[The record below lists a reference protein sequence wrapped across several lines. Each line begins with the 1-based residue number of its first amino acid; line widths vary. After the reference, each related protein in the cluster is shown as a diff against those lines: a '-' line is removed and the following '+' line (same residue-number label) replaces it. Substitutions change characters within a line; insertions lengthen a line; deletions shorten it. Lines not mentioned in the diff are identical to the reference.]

1 LLSEAEGR
9 LAFYPGSFAGV
20 SLGRLGAFHG
30 ARMVDAR
37 AVIVPTDEGVRRCSA
52 RRQVFG
58 DRPPSAADARDIDPG
73 VDHHL
78 PYDPR
83 PLVAAILGR
92 WDRRCAARPL
102 VIGQVTGV
110 RGLPRPV
117 RPRFFVVPTAAFSA
131 SRCPFESPE
140 VQMIHQARTDTQTKS
155 ARDAFVN
162 GLITSLW

>member
-1 LLSEAEGR
+1 
-9 LAFYPGSFAGV
+9 
-20 SLGRLGAFHG
+20 
-30 ARMVDAR
+30 MVDAR
-37 AVIVPTDEGVRRCSA
+37 AVIVPKDEGILHRAKSLGIA
-52 RRQVFG
+52 RPRQPMLETSIRALTTSRMIPVPF
-58 DRPPSAADARDIDPG
+58 
-73 VDHHL
+73 
-78 PYDPR
+78 
-83 PLVAAILGR
+83 VAAMLGR
-92 WDRRCAARPL
+92 WDRRCAARAL

-140 VQMIHQARTDTQTKS
+140 VQMIQQARTDTQTKS